1 LDKGTV
7 LAVNPRNL
15 RIAVC
20 VDGDSCAVFELGSA
34 YDVQVGHRLRG
45 NLESEFCFALEN
57 LSTAEMLD
65 VTRLG
70 HYQSLDDARRAIG
83 A

>member
-1 LDKGTV
+1 MDKGTV

-15 RIAVC
+15 RIVVA
-20 VDGDSCAVFELGSA
+20 VDGDSCAAFELGSA

-57 LSTAEMLD
+57 LSTAEMID
-65 VTRLG
+65 VTSVG
-70 HYQSLDDARRAIG
+70 HFKTLDDAKKGIG
-83 A
+83 L